1 MGPPANALMIATL
14 AAARPV
20 TDVARC
26 QKNVL
31 RHLAAAGNVE
41 DEQWATLVCAPEHLP
56 PATRPQTDT
65 PPSDV
70 FESIMCPRNGA
81 EPDDTPPAV
90 RDMDLTLG
98 KFFFYAAT
106 HPKYAA
112 TRRFDFSGW
121 QFLPSDCGD
130 EGWFRAA
137 ACPTKMPLPQD
148 WQPPL
153 LWWTAAAVRTRLKL
167 LGPCARRKRD
177 ALLETRGTASSSTC
191 VAVHIRRGDA
201 CQVFGGDRVQD
212 RRRCFPTHAYVEA
225 ARRLL
230 NKYGHKTIRVASD
243 SPVAISEFA
252 SMMGG
257 DVAVEALN
265 FDRGAVGGPENA
277 TLGLGFA
284 AAQSKFIER
293 RPDKPDAALALT
305 SFLADLEH
313 LAACDAFVGTWE
325 ATLSRLAILN
335 LAARAGALP
344 PFIWLDAPNDR
355 RVWGPRRGRLRLP

>member
-1 MGPPANALMIATL
+1 M
-14 AAARPV
+14 
-20 TDVARC
+20 
-26 QKNVL
+26 
-31 RHLAAAGNVE
+31 
-41 DEQWATLVCAPEHLP
+41 
-56 PATRPQTDT
+56 
-65 PPSDV
+65 
-70 FESIMCPRNGA
+70 
-81 EPDDTPPAV
+81 
-90 RDMDLTLG
+90 
-98 KFFFYAAT
+98 
-106 HPKYAA
+106 
-112 TRRFDFSGW
+112 
-121 QFLPSDCGD
+121 
-130 EGWFRAA
+130 
-137 ACPTKMPLPQD
+137 
-148 WQPPL
+148 
-153 LWWTAAAVRTRLKL
+153 
-167 LGPCARRKRD
+167 
-177 ALLETRGTASSSTC
+177 
-191 VAVHIRRGDA
+191 
-201 CQVFGGDRVQD
+201 
-212 RRRCFPTHAYVEA
+212 
-225 ARRLL
+225 

-252 SMMGG
+252 AMMGG

-293 RPDKPDAALALT
+293 RPDGPDAALALT

>member
-1 MGPPANALMIATL
+1 M
-14 AAARPV
+14 
-20 TDVARC
+20 
-26 QKNVL
+26 
-31 RHLAAAGNVE
+31 
-41 DEQWATLVCAPEHLP
+41 
-56 PATRPQTDT
+56 
-65 PPSDV
+65 
-70 FESIMCPRNGA
+70 
-81 EPDDTPPAV
+81 
-90 RDMDLTLG
+90 
-98 KFFFYAAT
+98 
-106 HPKYAA
+106 
-112 TRRFDFSGW
+112 
-121 QFLPSDCGD
+121 
-130 EGWFRAA
+130 
-137 ACPTKMPLPQD
+137 
-148 WQPPL
+148 
-153 LWWTAAAVRTRLKL
+153 
-167 LGPCARRKRD
+167 
-177 ALLETRGTASSSTC
+177 ETRGTASSSTC

-212 RRRCFPTHAYVEA
+212 RRRCFPTDKYVEA

-230 NKYGHKTIRVASD
+230 NKYGHKTIKVASD

-252 SMMGG
+252 AMMGG

>member
-1 MGPPANALMIATL
+1 MGLPAGQQALLVATL

-26 QKNVL
+26 RKNVL

-56 PATRPQTDT
+56 SSTAPAPAN
-65 PPSDV
+65 PPADV
-70 FESIMCPRNGA
+70 FEGLMCPRKNG
-81 EPDDTPPAV
+81 EPDDAPPAV

-121 QFLPSDCGD
+121 QFLPSDCGN
-130 EGWFRAA
+130 EGWFRGA
-137 ACPTKMPLPQD
+137 ACSTTMPPPKN

-153 LWWTAAAVRTRLKL
+153 LWWTAAAVRTRLRL

-177 ALLETRGTASSSTC
+177 ALLQTVPSSSSC

-201 CQVFGGDRVQD
+201 CQVFGGDRVQNQ
-212 RRRCFPTHAYVEA
+212 RRCFPTHAYVEA

-230 NKYGHKTIRVASD
+230 DKYGHKTIKVASD

-252 SMMGG
+252 AMMGG
-257 DVAVEALN
+257 DVAVEALT

-277 TLGLGFA
+277 TLGLNFA